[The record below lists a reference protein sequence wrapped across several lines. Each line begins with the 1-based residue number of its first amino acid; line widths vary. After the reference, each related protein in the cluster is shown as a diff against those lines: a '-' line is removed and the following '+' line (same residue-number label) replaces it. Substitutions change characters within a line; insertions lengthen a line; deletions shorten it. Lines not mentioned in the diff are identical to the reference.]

1 MKSPEIIAPYTRL
14 SRDQL
19 ITVGDL
25 VDFKAEMLAEITR
38 LLKEHGSP
46 QFKKW
51 LKSSEVRKM
60 LGVSGGTLQAM
71 RINGSLPYSKV
82 GGLLFY
88 PLQEIEKLMLANSSK

>member
-1 MKSPEIIAPYTRL
+1 MRSAEVIAPYNRL

-25 VDFKAEMLAEITR
+25 VDFRVEMLSEIAR
-38 LLKEHGSP
+38 LLKEHVSP
-46 QFKKW
+46 PSKKW

-71 RINGSLPYSKV
+71 RINGSLPFSKV
-82 GGLLFY
+82 GGMFFY
-88 PLQEIEKLMLANSSK
+88 SLQEIEKLMVTSGSK